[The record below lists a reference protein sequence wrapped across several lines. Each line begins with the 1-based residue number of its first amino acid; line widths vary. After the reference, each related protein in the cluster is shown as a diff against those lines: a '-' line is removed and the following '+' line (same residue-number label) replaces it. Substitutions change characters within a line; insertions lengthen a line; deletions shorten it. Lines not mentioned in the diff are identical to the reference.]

1 MNILTCALT
10 CVVVPI
16 LPVLIYIIYDKG
28 STKLPMV
35 SCAPT
40 ALLPTAMHGGRWPRN
55 SYCHWLEA
63 RPWSRPV
70 AYQDSTKEPTA
81 SSRPRRSPS
90 ANREP
95 YMVSAA
101 HHTRAT
107 RAPYA
112 CLPLQRCDTPGA
124 RGAVLLLLL
133 VLGVHVVLAEAPQHR
148 EQNALAAV

>member
-1 MNILTCALT
+1 MVLHPQQYYLLRCT
-10 CVVVPI
+10 VV
-16 LPVLIYIIYDKG
+16 G
-28 STKLPMV
+28 
-35 SCAPT
+35 A
-40 ALLPTAMHGGRWPRN
+40 RWPRN

-63 RPWSRPV
+63 RPSSRPV
-70 AYQDSTKEPTA
+70 VPTKTA
-81 SSRPRRSPS
+81 QRTDPQLETPPVPVRES
-90 ANREP
+90 REP

-133 VLGVHVVLAEAPQHR
+133 LVLRVHVVLAEAPQHR